1 VATTPD
7 QLALVKG
14 TLDVLVLKALSWGP
28 MHGFEITAWLEDNSG
43 GALDVD
49 DSALYHALHRME
61 DRGLIAA
68 EWGVTENNRRA
79 RYYNVTT
86 AGRTHLRTETTR
98 WLRYSQMVSG
108 ILTAATRPT
117 TARTT

>member
-1 VATTPD
+1 VSTTVDP
-7 QLALVKG
+7 LALVKG

-49 DSALYHALHRME
+49 DSALYHALHRMVE
-61 DRGLIAA
+61 RGLIAA

-79 RYYNVTT
+79 RYYNVT
-86 AGRTHLRTETTR
+86 APGRAHLRAETTR

-108 ILTAATRPT
+108 ILTAATRT
-117 TARTT
+117 TARAT

>member
-1 VATTPD
+1 MSATAD

-28 MHGFEITAWLEDNSG
+28 MHGFEITTWLEDTSS

-61 DRGLIAA
+61 ERRLIAA

-79 RYYNVTT
+79 RYYSVTS
-86 AGRTHLRTETTR
+86 AGRAHLRAETAR
-98 WLRYSQMVSG
+98 WLRYSEMVSG
-108 ILTAATRPT
+108 ILTAAS
-117 TARTT
+117 RTTNARPA

>member
-1 VATTPD
+1 MSATAD

-28 MHGFEITAWLEDNSG
+28 MHGFEITTWLEDNSG

-61 DRGLIAA
+61 ERGLITA

-79 RYYNVTT
+79 RYYGVTT
-86 AGRTHLRTETTR
+86 IGRGYLRTETAR
-98 WLRYSQMVSG
+98 WLRYSEMVSG
-108 ILTAATRPT
+108 ILTAATKAAS
-117 TARTT
+117 AR